1 VPERRPKLGLT
12 VQYASRRPNLPG
24 EAEIRV
30 WAKAA
35 CEGEVEVTFRIV
47 NEAEGRSLNQAYRR
61 RDYATNVLT
70 FVYEDARPL
79 SGDVVLCAPVVS
91 REARAQ
97 GKRLTAHYAHLVIH
111 GILHLQ
117 GYDHE
122 KNSDARV
129 MEGRETAIMA
139 RLGFDDPYGSEP

>member
-1 VPERRPKLGLT
+1 
-12 VQYASRRPNLPG
+12 
-24 EAEIRV
+24 
-30 WAKAA
+30 
-35 CEGEVEVTFRIV
+35 VEVTFRIV
-47 NEAEGRSLNQAYRR
+47 NEAEGRSLNHAYRR

-70 FVYEDARPL
+70 FVYDDARPL

-97 GKRLTAHYAHLVIH
+97 GKTLTAHYAHLVIH
-111 GILHLQ
+111 GMLHLQ

-122 KNSDARV
+122 KNSEARV

-139 RLGFDDPYGSEP
+139 GLGFGDPYGSEP